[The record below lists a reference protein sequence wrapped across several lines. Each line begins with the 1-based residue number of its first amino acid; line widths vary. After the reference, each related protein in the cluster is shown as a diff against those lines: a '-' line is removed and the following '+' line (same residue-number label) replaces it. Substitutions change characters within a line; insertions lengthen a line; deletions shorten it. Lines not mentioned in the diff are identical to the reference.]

1 MKCFLY
7 LSLEEFKLKLR
18 SGPRGRKEKRN
29 AILLERITL
38 VIIEVTRISD
48 QVVMLM

>member
-1 MKCFLY
+1 MMLA
-7 LSLEEFKLKLR
+7 FKLKLR

-29 AILLERITL
+29 GILLDRITL
-38 VIIEVTRISD
+38 VIVEVTKISD